1 MEKSAKGPQEPVAS
15 AGDEEAGADGL
26 NIALRSPFDWSA
38 IQAFLEEVLPVFH
51 QG

>member
-1 MEKSAKGPQEPVAS
+1 MLFGTPKNAVERIRQY
-15 AGDEEAGADGL
+15 EEAGADGL